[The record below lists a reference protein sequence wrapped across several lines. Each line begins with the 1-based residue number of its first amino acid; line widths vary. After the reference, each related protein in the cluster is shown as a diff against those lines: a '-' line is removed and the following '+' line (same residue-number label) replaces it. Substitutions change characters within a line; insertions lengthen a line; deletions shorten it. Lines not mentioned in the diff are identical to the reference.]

1 MRPCLKIKSKE
12 RVKEYSSH
20 LEWFPHVQETLVSTS
35 KNVYMSVHLEQGWG
49 RGKEIKIKLLV
60 SLFDAKEK
68 SALLKAYFLARKSH
82 FRIQMQLINV
92 IPPNNCGLTLAS
104 AGHHPTGVLSLSM
117 LPVASPCTAAETG
130 ILPPQLGDLQF
141 LGLSRTVLLFSMRA
155 SKRQKTSCLWIRKD
169 WKFFLFFNFL
179 IINIR
184 AYVR

>member
-68 SALLKAYFLARKSH
+68 STLLKAYFLARKSH
-82 FRIQMQLINV
+82 FRIQMHLINPGYV
-92 IPPNNCGLTLAS
+92 IPPNNCGLALAS
-104 AGHHPTGVLSLSM
+104 AGHHPAGVLSLSM
-117 LPVASPCTAAETG
+117 LPVASPCTAAE
-130 ILPPQLGDLQF
+130 LGDLQF

-155 SKRQKTSCLWIRKD
+155 SKRQKKSCL
-169 WKFFLFFNFL
+169 
-179 IINIR
+179 
-184 AYVR
+184 